1 MSRSARR
8 KTSIGYDDG
17 EDFVCDNNNNDCT
30 NAFYYSSEATPLLE
44 SEAKERDRIRINANT
59 NTNTNII
66 LNNDESESEHQYQH
80 QHQHRPND
88 SEDQEFVA
96 NCKNCGSDGD
106 GSVREYV
113 SSSFLS
119 HCYHYHRQMMIP
131 IVIAIIVFASSVALM
146 GVSYYRYDILPS
158 PPSHSIAAMV
168 SGERFATPD
177 QTGVTTAHTDAHR
190 TTATHTNAARI
201 EALRESL
208 GSSLEDLPNAAVAS
222 DHPVCSKI
230 GNDILQH
237 KGGNAVDA
245 AVATVL
251 CLGVANPASSGLG
264 GGSFLLVRSSRSHF
278 EEKQKRNDNSPL
290 PVFDDARDPNADDN
304 HDDDQEF
311 ITEAIDCR
319 EVAPEES
326 SRDMY
331 NGLPASAS
339 ELGGLAVP
347 VPGELRGLELAHARH
362 GRLPWSAVVEP
373 SVVLARDGV
382 VVGRHLASFI
392 ELLFTIWFPIIAKN
406 SGDGVNNGIAGITRY
421 LSTSRNSN
429 SNISSKSSSKSNSN
443 SNSDSHDGST
453 PPEFLREG
461 EILRNPPLARTLSE
475 IAKHGADAFYKGRIA
490 ENLVKD
496 VRAAGGILTLNDME
510 SYRAV
515 LRTPVTASVSG
526 YILVGVPPPSSGGAV
541 VIAIARFLSG
551 YTEPFA
557 SNDDGLSIHRMAEG
571 MRHAFAIRMSL
582 SDPAYHTNLTKAAVR
597 DLTTTEYM
605 ESLRNLTHDDNVLSL
620 SHYGGPKWA
629 LLHDEDG
636 TKEAKDAH
644 EGDRRHRTR
653 RKLFRQQGSP
663 ESAFSAGGGGTSSS
677 NTNNSKSNHQ
687 NREDTDQRHRKLARP
702 FGYLEDSG
710 TSHLSVVDS
719 DGNAVAFTSSIN
731 NIFGS
736 KVYSETTG
744 VLLGNTMDDFG
755 IPSGAS
761 NVYGLRPSE
770 ANFIV
775 PGKRVRTYA
784 AIEQYPSMN
793 YSKRIQIQFQSS
805 FLATHNCFGLALL
818 TVE

>member
-1 MSRSARR
+1 MSLSARS

-17 EDFVCDNNNNDCT
+17 EESFCDNNNNNCT
-30 NAFYYSSEATPLLE
+30 NAFYFSSEATPLIE
-44 SEAKERDRIRINANT
+44 SEAKTRYRIDTNT
-59 NTNTNII
+59 NINTNII
-66 LNNDESESEHQYQH
+66 LNNDESESDSEPQHQY
-80 QHQHRPND
+80 QHRPND
-88 SEDQEFVA
+88 SEDQELVA
-96 NCKNCGSDGD
+96 KRKNCRSDGD
-106 GSVREYV
+106 GLVREYV
-113 SSSFLS
+113 SSSFLG
-119 HCYHYHRQMMIP
+119 HCYQYHRQMIP
-131 IVIAIIVFASSVALM
+131 IVIAIIVFASSVTLM
-146 GVSYYRYDILPS
+146 GVSYYRYHILSS
-158 PPSHSIAAMV
+158 PASHSIAA
-168 SGERFATPD
+168 PD
-177 QTGVTTAHTDAHR
+177 RADDTN
-190 TTATHTNAARI
+190 THTNAARI

-222 DHPVCSKI
+222 DHPVCSKV

-278 EEKQKRNDNSPL
+278 EEKQKRNGNGNSHL
-290 PVFDDARDPNADDN
+290 PVFDDARDPNANGN
-304 HDDDQEF
+304 HDDDPEF

-331 NGLPASAS
+331 NGLPVSAS

-392 ELLFTIWFPIIAKN
+392 ELLFTIMLPIIAKN
-406 SGDGVNNGIAGITRY
+406 SDDGVNNGIAGITSY
-421 LSTSRNSN
+421 LSSSRNVN
-429 SNISSKSSSKSNSN
+429 SNIN
-443 SNSDSHDGST
+443 SNSDTHDGST

-461 EILRNPPLARTLSE
+461 EILRNPPLAQTLSE
-475 IAKHGADAFYKGRIA
+475 IAEHGADAFYKGRIA

-526 YILVGVPPPSSGGAV
+526 YTLVGVPPPSSGGAV

-551 YTEPFA
+551 YAEPFA
-557 SNDDGLSIHRMAEG
+557 NNDDGLSVHRMAEG

-582 SDPAYHTNLTKAAVR
+582 SDPAYHTNLTKDAVR

-636 TKEAKDAH
+636 TKEAEDAH

-653 RKLFRQQGSP
+653 RKLSQEQGSS
-663 ESAFSAGGGGTSSS
+663 ESDFSDGGDGTSSI
-677 NTNNSKSNHQ
+677 KSNIKSKHQ
-687 NREDTDQRHRKLARP
+687 NREGSDQLHRRLARP

-710 TSHLSVVDS
+710 TSHLSVVDR

-755 IPSGAS
+755 IPTGAS

-775 PGKRVRTYA
+775 PGKRVRTYN
-784 AIEQYPSMN
+784 AIQRFPSMN
-793 YSKRIQIQFQSS
+793 NSKRIQMKFQSS
-805 FLATHNCFGLALL
+805 FLATHNCFGLFSSYY
-818 TVE
+818 